1 MGGGGERILNIFK
14 NMDIEDHFRSIKSYH
29 KKSNS

>member
-1 MGGGGERILNIFK
+1 MGGVGEGILNILK
-14 NMDIEDHFRSIKSYH
+14 NMDIEDHFRSIKSYR